1 MTIDSDVLKIA
12 RAQIGEKED
21 PLGSNKNKYG
31 KWYGVDG
38 VQWCAIFVSYCFYKA
53 GLPLPATTPK
63 GFAYCPSG
71 VDWFRSK
78 GRFFSEPKIGDVVF
92 FDWYKGIRA
101 CTINDGDNV
110 RCSDA
115 WHIGIVEKVNSDGSI
130 TSIEGNTSE
139 TSNGNGGG
147 VMRQTRDR
155 DLWYGFG
162 RPNYS
167 TVSRVSNYPQFQG
180 RIILLTSPNMKGEDI
195 KTWKKRMIERGWNL
209 GSGANDVFD
218 SKADEVLRKFQAEKG
233 LGVDGQ
239 LGELSWNAA
248 WEEVVT

>member
-1 MTIDSDVLKIA
+1 MANAKDVLDIA
-12 RAQIGEKED
+12 KAEIGYKES
-21 PLGSNKNKYG
+21 PAGSNITKFG
-31 KWYGVDG
+31 KWYGMDG

-71 VDWFRSK
+71 ADYFKSK
-78 GRFFSEPKIGDVVF
+78 GQFFSAPKIGDVVF
-92 FDWYKGIRA
+92 FDFHKGRRA

-115 WHIGIVEKVNSDGSI
+115 WHIGIVEEINSDGTI
-130 TSIEGNTSE
+130 TSIEGNTSS
-139 TSNGNGGG
+139 TSIGNGGE
-147 VMRQTRDR
+147 VMRRTRGR

-195 KTWKKRMIERGWNL
+195 KIWKNRMIERGWNL
-209 GSGANDVFD
+209 GSGADDLFD
-218 SKADEVLRKFQAEKG
+218 RKADEVLRKFQREKG
-233 LGVDGQ
+233 LEDDGQ